1 MMLDLPVDVVLVG
14 RCAVD
19 VVWTRLRTLARV
31 CGLESQAFVR
41 SQTLVVVLLESR
53 QLARRQTICEVVVSA
68 ASRAGSFFTADGPA

>member
-1 MMLDLPVDVVLVG
+1 MMLDLPVDVVLIG

-41 SQTLVVVLLESR
+41 SQTLVVVLLESQ
-53 QLARRQTICEVVVSA
+53 QLACRQTICEVVSA